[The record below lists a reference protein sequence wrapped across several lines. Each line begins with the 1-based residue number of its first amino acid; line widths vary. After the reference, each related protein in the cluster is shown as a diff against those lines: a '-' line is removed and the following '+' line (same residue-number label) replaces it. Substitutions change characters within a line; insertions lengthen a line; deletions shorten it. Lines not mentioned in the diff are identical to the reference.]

1 MAMKSRA
8 STSFVMFDVVYADG
22 TRSSNRKVS
31 ASALGGLDGD
41 EPALGIIEAQDREIA
56 AASGR
61 PRSDVKSI
69 VRSPVKTSNE
79 EAASDRKARGGK
91 R

>member
-8 STSFVMFDVVYADG
+8 STSFVMFDVVYEDG

-31 ASALGGLDGD
+31 ASALAGLDGD
-41 EPALGIIEAQDREIA
+41 EPARGIVEAQDRDIA
-56 AASGR
+56 TASGR
-61 PRSDVKSI
+61 ARSVVKSI
-69 VRSPVKTSNE
+69 ARSPARVADDDTG
-79 EAASDRKARGGK
+79 ADRKARGGK